1 MRKNYLD
8 NLRTIMILLLFPVHT
23 FMIWNNYGTK
33 FYVWAGE
40 NKLLSSLIIIV
51 NPWIMAVLFVI
62 AGMCARYSLEKR
74 SVKEFLK
81 ERFSKLIIPFVSGI
95 LLLVPIQTLYA
106 RKFFFGYN
114 GNILNNY
121 EYFFTHFTDLSGNDG
136 CFTPGH
142 LWFILFLFII
152 SLLALV
158 IIKYLP
164 YEKVSAKLEKIS
176 IVGIILL
183 FVPISLMAYIGAF
196 GVYSFGRYFTL
207 YLLGYYLFTNEKIIY
222 KLEKNKKLILGLF
235 CLFQLMLVIAYYNFS
250 YYGDIFVNFV
260 GWLGTLSCI
269 IIGKLCLNKES
280 KITNYFK
287 KASFSIYILHL
298 PVLVIVGYYSLIIT
312 NNIVLQILMIIF
324 GSFIITLL
332 VYEIIKKIPIL
343 RKIIGIK

>member
-1 MRKNYLD
+1 MRKHYLD

-51 NPWIMAVLFVI
+51 NPWIMALLFVI

-74 SVKEFLK
+74 SVKEFVK
-81 ERFSKLIIPFVSGI
+81 ERVSKLIIPFVSGI

-152 SLLALV
+152 SLLALL
-158 IIKYLP
+158 IIRYIP
-164 YEKVSAKLEKIS
+164 YEKVSAKLEKVNI
-176 IVGIILL
+176 IGIISL
-183 FVPISLMAYIGAF
+183 FVPIWLMSYIGAF
-196 GVYSFGRYFTL
+196 GVYSLGRYFTL
-207 YLLGYYLFTNEKIIY
+207 YLLGYYIFTNEKITDKIV
-222 KLEKNKKLILGLF
+222 KNKKLILELF
-235 CLFQLMLVIAYYNFS
+235 CLFQLTLVIVYYNFS

-269 IIGKLCLNKES
+269 IIGKLYLNKES
-280 KITNYFK
+280 KITNYFN
-287 KASFSIYILHL
+287 KASFPIYILHL
-298 PVLVIVGYYSLIIT
+298 PVLVIIGYYSLIMID
-312 NNIVLQILMIIF
+312 NIVLQICMIIF
-324 GSFIITLL
+324 GSFIVTIL

-343 RKIIGIK
+343 KKMIGVR